1 MCVARSEI
9 ICGHTCPR
17 GLGSTHPA
25 STGLHEAW
33 CHDVLSCS
41 TACKSCR
48 ALPSTW
54 QLAVFP
60 LAVPHRASQIARCAS
75 QLRIAELKSQQKCH
89 AVSNAS
95 HASLLASPH
104 RRDFSKSSPH
114 RKEKWSQKTF
124 KFHRNLKNS
133 CKNEDKNR
141 FGKSLRR
148 EVVFHRS
155 L

>member
-1 MCVARSEI
+1 MNSA
-9 ICGHTCPR
+9 PAPAPA
-17 GLGSTHPA
+17 PA
-25 STGLHEAW
+25 SQPASQQQQQQQQQQRRRPEQQPEQQSKLSYQSLPIILH
-33 CHDVLSCS
+33 DSFLLV
-41 TACKSCR
+41 
-48 ALPSTW
+48 
-54 QLAVFP
+54 

-75 QLRIAELKSQQKCH
+75 QLRIAESKSQQKCH

-104 RRDFSKSSPH
+104 RRDFSKSSSH

-141 FGKSLRR
+141 FGKILRR
-148 EVVFHRS
+148 EVVFQRS